1 MYILAFMADHN
12 NDADATDAYLREL
25 WGADYDSYAEIYRL
39 KDVYA
44 GKYHGEGEDL
54 TEEVRAY
61 FSKIEQAPAE
71 RKGCVAVDERLA
83 EILQLLMDKFTFRG
97 VEQSWLK
104 VCYYY
109 DSLK

>member
-1 MYILAFMADHN
+1 MYILAFMADHD
-12 NDADATDAYLREL
+12 NDPEATDAYLREL
-25 WGADYDSYAEIYRL
+25 WGADYDAYAEVYRL

-44 GKYHGEGEDL
+44 GKFHGEGEDL
-54 TEEVRAY
+54 TEELKSYIA
-61 FSKIEQAPAE
+61 KIEKAPVE

-83 EILQLLMDKFTFRG
+83 EILQHLMDKFTFKG

>member
-1 MYILAFMADHN
+1 MYILAFMADHD
-12 NDADATDAYLREL
+12 NDPEKTDTYLRDL
-25 WGADYDSYAEIYRL
+25 WGADYDAYAEVYRL
-39 KDVYA
+39 KEVYA

-54 TEEVRAY
+54 TEEIKAY
-61 FSKIEQAPAE
+61 IAKIEQAPAE

-83 EILQLLMDKFTFRG
+83 EILQQLMDKFTFKG
-97 VEQSWLK
+97 VEGSWLK